1 MQKKPG
7 NNVSD
12 FKLVQ
17 GEFIEKLS
25 CLQNITLCYVS
36 KKQRRAV
43 VWGEYSNS
51 WNAVVENCQLNEKQL
66 WSINGKKLWSRV
78 RSVIPTIF
86 IKKSMKRNYCWY
98 SIKIK
103 ILPCNIPA
111 TTVRTQ
117 WGKRRRV
124 AISFPF
130 MLLTILFSKCNLF
143 CFYT

>member
-51 WNAVVENCQLNEKQL
+51 WNAVVENCQ
-66 WSINGKKLWSRV
+66 
-78 RSVIPTIF
+78 T
-86 IKKSMKRNYCWY
+86 
-98 SIKIK
+98 
-103 ILPCNIPA
+103 
-111 TTVRTQ
+111 
-117 WGKRRRV
+117 
-124 AISFPF
+124 
-130 MLLTILFSKCNLF
+130 
-143 CFYT
+143 